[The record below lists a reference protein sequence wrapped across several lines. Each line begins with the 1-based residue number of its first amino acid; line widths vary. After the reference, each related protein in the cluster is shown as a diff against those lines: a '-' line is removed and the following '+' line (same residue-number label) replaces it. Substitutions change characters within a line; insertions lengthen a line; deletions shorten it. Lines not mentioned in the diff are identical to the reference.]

1 MARFRFEPDRRAF
14 AFARGMLRL
23 VLASYL
29 GIDPGEVR
37 LSYSQHGKPSLAP
50 PQSQSRVQFNLSHT
64 AGYILIAICLGHTIG
79 VDVEKLRSDFEVEE
93 LATRFFSPAERR
105 SLKRLPK
112 AQRRKAFFRCW
123 TRKESLLKAR
133 GGGLLL
139 PLEDFDVSIGPTE
152 ATVKLATRPDP
163 QEAKQWIILNV
174 DVPDE
179 YAAAVT
185 VGH

>member
-1 MARFRFEPDRRAF
+1 MAQFRFEPDRRAF
-14 AFARGMLRL
+14 AFARGMLRT

-29 GIDPGEVR
+29 SIDPREVR
-37 LSYSQHGKPSLAP
+37 LSYSPQGKPSLAP
-50 PQSQSRVQFNLSHT
+50 PQSHSGVEFNLSHT
-64 AGYILIAICLGHTIG
+64 AGYILMAISQGHTLG

-105 SLKRLPK
+105 SLMRLPK
-112 AQRRKAFFRCW
+112 TERRRAFFHCW

-139 PLEDFDVSIGPTE
+139 PLEDFDVSIGAGE
-152 ATVKLATRPDP
+152 ETVKLVTRPDP
-163 QEAKQWIILNV
+163 LEAKQWIILNV

-179 YAAAVT
+179 YTAAVT
-185 VGH
+185 VGR